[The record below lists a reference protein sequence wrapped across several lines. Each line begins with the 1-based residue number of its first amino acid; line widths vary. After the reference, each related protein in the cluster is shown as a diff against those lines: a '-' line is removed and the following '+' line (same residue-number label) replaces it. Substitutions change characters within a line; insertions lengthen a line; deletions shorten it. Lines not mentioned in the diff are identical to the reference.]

1 MPPAP
6 TPAVPPV
13 QEQQP
18 SAAAAGPLRPGAPS
32 RADFLALFT
41 AVMLPMFLAAVDQT
55 LLATATPRIAA
66 ELGGL
71 DNSAWIAVG
80 YLLAATVMAPVY
92 GRLGDRFGRRP
103 ALLVALGVFV
113 AGSLACAWAPSMGTL
128 IGARLLQGLGGG
140 GLMVLSQ
147 ALIGELVPP
156 HERARYQGWFAIVF
170 TASSVGG
177 PVLGGFVVHHGDWR
191 WLFLANLP
199 LGLLAA
205 WRVSTLPKAPRS
217 VHRDAPY
224 DPWGLLLFV
233 LCASTALLWFS
244 LAGHRFAVV
253 SAPSAMLAGAALASG
268 VVLAWQQ
275 RRHPHP
281 FLPLELLRIPGVRW
295 ICASVI
301 GFAGAMFALVFL
313 LPIDLQLARGSNA
326 ASAGLQLLPLTAG
339 LVVGSTLSGRISSRT
354 HRSGQLP
361 PLGLAA
367 AALALALLALLPPAP
382 WGITAAAAVCG
393 VGFGFVMPAAQIAT
407 QMLAGRERLGAA
419 AALLSLTRSSGA
431 SLGTAAFGG
440 LAFALLQ
447 APGLPAG
454 EGASLDVQTLDP
466 VRALHAFHWVFGA
479 LAVWLALAAVC
490 AWRAPRMTLRE
501 PGAPAAP

>member
-1 MPPAP
+1 
-6 TPAVPPV
+6 
-13 QEQQP
+13 
-18 SAAAAGPLRPGAPS
+18 
-32 RADFLALFT
+32 
-41 AVMLPMFLAAVDQT
+41 
-55 LLATATPRIAA
+55 
-66 ELGGL
+66 
-71 DNSAWIAVG
+71 
-80 YLLAATVMAPVY
+80 
-92 GRLGDRFGRRP
+92 
-103 ALLVALGVFV
+103 
-113 AGSLACAWAPSMGTL
+113 
-128 IGARLLQGLGGG
+128 
-140 GLMVLSQ
+140 
-147 ALIGELVPP
+147 
-156 HERARYQGWFAIVF
+156 
-170 TASSVGG
+170 
-177 PVLGGFVVHHGDWR
+177 
-191 WLFLANLP
+191 
-199 LGLLAA
+199 
-205 WRVSTLPKAPRS
+205 
-217 VHRDAPY
+217 
-224 DPWGLLLFV
+224 
-233 LCASTALLWFS
+233 
-244 LAGHRFAVV
+244 
-253 SAPSAMLAGAALASG
+253 